1 MFRFM
6 FVCSVCNKFTNMLL
20 QHQAHQL
27 VHCPFQAKYSADTFA
42 KIGLLKELLCTWIQD
57 KSHYIYFSF
66 SWKVFSSNF
75 RAWFEL
81 KGRAKRSIRNA
92 ILATLTQVGTLRQV
106 TFQITHVFK
115 RMAFRKRWRAS
126 RFACAQLHGGSWQH
140 SVLRTHA
147 TCAYALLLTFR
158 FLITGTGASTF
169 SFPRQQCTWTSR
181 AKELGGSP

>member
-42 KIGLLKELLCTWIQD
+42 KIGLLKELRCTWTQD

-81 KGRAKRSIRNA
+81 KGRAKRSIRKCDP
-92 ILATLTQVGTLRQV
+92 G
-106 TFQITHVFK
+106 
-115 RMAFRKRWRAS
+115 RKRWRAS
-126 RFACAQLHGGSWQH
+126 RFACAQLHGGSWQR

-181 AKELGGSP
+181 AKELGRRP